1 MKEIIYKGK
10 KVKVPFED
18 ANYTLDGEKD
28 VVLKN
33 RFGGE
38 ECTVPGYAAAVY
50 DVIIGAEQFKD
61 YVLVTIQSIVCIL
74 KWDFYFFT
82 FIVYSFMFVSYI
94 IPELLSSLLLAC
106 CWFFFIFSGQVKQ
119 SVGFPRS
126 PCILDPGSAITDQS

>member
-18 ANYTLDGEKD
+18 ANYTLDGDKD

-50 DVIIGAEQFKD
+50 DVIIGAEVTHD
-61 YVLVTIQSIVCIL
+61 YDLVRKGCDWFSRNFPKQYMVL
-74 KWDFYFFT
+74 
-82 FIVYSFMFVSYI
+82 
-94 IPELLSSLLLAC
+94 
-106 CWFFFIFSGQVKQ
+106 
-119 SVGFPRS
+119 
-126 PCILDPGSAITDQS
+126 LD